1 MHEESNHVFGER
13 DDGIQC
19 QYGSGESTASDNVIQ
34 QVEDEDVI
42 CGKLN
47 PGGMKVLP
55 LYQRLLASLII
66 EEEATFEEGVEG
78 RSLPFSHNKDGNSG
92 ANCLAVGVK
101 SMNGDGPV
109 HENDVMHEFQTS
121 LQYNVTNYSGNGSI
135 NKSIQSD
142 LDLMHKEQVS
152 CEISKNGFHVSVA
165 AFSCVAGIS
174 YAEQYMHMS
183 IESKLLVELHGVGL
197 YPENVVNFSL

>member
-1 MHEESNHVFGER
+1 MKPHKHIFGER
-13 DDGIQC
+13 DDGIES
-19 QYGSGESTASDNVIQ
+19 QYGLGESAASDNVIQ
-34 QVEDEDVI
+34 QVEDEDDI
-42 CGKLN
+42 CGKLS

-66 EEEATFEEGVEG
+66 EEEATFEEGGEG
-78 RSLPFSHNKDGNSG
+78 RSLPFSHNEDGNSG

-101 SMNGDGPV
+101 SRNGDGSV
-109 HENDVMHEFQTS
+109 HENDVMHE
-121 LQYNVTNYSGNGSI
+121 LQAHMQYSVTNYSGNGSI

-152 CEISKNGFHVSVA
+152 CEISKNGFHGSVA
-165 AFSCVAGIS
+165 TFSCVAGIS

-183 IESKLLVELHGVGL
+183 IESKLLMELHSVGL
-197 YPENVVNFSL
+197 YPENVVNFNL